1 MNEKKCNSQCPM
13 VSIIVPVRNGE
24 KTIEKLLAALL
35 MQDYPRDK
43 MQIIIVDNGSQD
55 KTSEIIRKFPVILAE
70 ENKIHSSYAARN
82 KGLSIA
88 KGEIIAFTDADC
100 IPARNWI
107 SEGVRALI
115 EQNAD
120 MAGGKISFLLSARLS
135 AAELI
140 DSVTFLQNEQYIKN
154 NRAAVTA
161 NLFIRKELFS
171 KVGLFREIQFG
182 GDTHWT
188 QKATQSGVSLIYA
201 KRAIVDHP
209 ARNLRG
215 LLEKSRRVFLQM
227 LNISRQSKD
236 YFKIFFIVIRQLIP
250 IPSRNILKLFIARR
264 ANIIKCLFSVW
275 GVSYLLQINGLAGLL
290 LLVFKMRKN

>member
-1 MNEKKCNSQCPM
+1 M

-35 MQDYPRDK
+35 VQNYLRDK
-43 MQIIIVDNGSQD
+43 IQIIIVDNDSQD
-55 KTSEIIRKFPVILAE
+55 KTIEIIKNFPVILAE
-70 ENKIHSSYAARN
+70 ENTIHSSYAARN
-82 KGLSIA
+82 KGLTIA

-100 IPARNWI
+100 IPARDWI

-115 EQNAD
+115 EQKAD
-120 MAGGKISFLLSARLS
+120 MAGGKISFLLSAHPS

-140 DSVTFLQNEQYIKN
+140 DSVIFLQNEQYIKH

-161 NLFIRKELFS
+161 NLFVCKELFS

-182 GDTHWT
+182 DDFHWT

-201 KRAIVDHP
+201 KQAIVDHP
-209 ARNLRG
+209 ARNLRD
-215 LLEKSRRVFLQM
+215 LLEKSRRVFLEI
-227 LNISRQSKD
+227 LNISRKRED
-236 YFKIFFIVIRQLIP
+236 YFKIIFIVIRQLIP
-250 IPSRNILKLFIARR
+250 IPSRNILKLLIARR

-290 LLVFKMRKN
+290 LLVFKMIKN